1 MKRIIIMTMILSLFA
16 VTGTQAQKNGKQMD
30 AFEVQVDGLGCPFCA
45 YGLEKKFKEFKGIKK
60 VAIDIETGDF
70 SFLYPT
76 EKALTMEAVVEQVKK
91 AGYTPN
97 IAKITRADGTIENSE
112 ADAVT
117 QITADTILSEA
128 AITVAGKC
136 GMCEARIL
144 KATSG
149 IVGITESAWNKD
161 SQLLEVRFDKQQTSI
176 DAIQK
181 VVAEAGHDTNAYK
194 TSEAGYADLPG
205 CCKYE
210 RIEQ

>member
-1 MKRIIIMTMILSLFA
+1 MKRIIIMTMIMSLFA
-16 VTGTQAQKNGKQMD
+16 VTTTQAQKNGKQMD

-70 SFLYPT
+70 SFQYPS
-76 EKALTMEAVVEQVKK
+76 EKALSMEDVVAQVKK

-112 ADAVT
+112 AAAVT
-117 QITADTILSEA
+117 EVTDGSILTEA
-128 AITVAGKC
+128 SVTVAGKC

-149 IVGITESAWNKD
+149 VVGITEASWNKD
-161 SQLLEVRFDKQQTSI
+161 TQLLDVRFDEKQTSL
-176 DAIQK
+176 DTIQK
-181 VVAEAGHDTNAYK
+181 VIAEAGHDTKPYK
-194 TSEAGYADLPG
+194 TSEAAYADLPG

>member
-1 MKRIIIMTMILSLFA
+1 MKRILIMTIILSLFA
-16 VTGTQAQKNGKQMD
+16 VTTTEAQKKGKQMD

-76 EKALTMEAVVEQVKK
+76 EKALTMDAVVEQVRK

-97 IAKITRADGTIENSE
+97 VAKITRADGSVEH
-112 ADAVT
+112 
-117 QITADTILSEA
+117 SEA
-128 AITVAGKC
+128 AAVTEVNDNSVLTKASVVVAGKC

-149 IVGITESAWNKD
+149 IVGITEAAWNKD
-161 SQLLEVRFDKQQTSI
+161 SQLLDVQFDEKQTSV

-181 VVAEAGHDTNAYK
+181 IIAEAGHDTKAYK
-194 TSEAGYADLPG
+194 TSGDTYAELPA

>member
-1 MKRIIIMTMILSLFA
+1 MIMSLFA
-16 VTGTQAQKNGKQMD
+16 VTTTQAQKNGKQMD

-76 EKALTMEAVVEQVKK
+76 EKALTMEAVVAQVQK

-112 ADAVT
+112 AAAVT
-117 QITADTILSEA
+117 EVTDGSILTEA
-128 AITVAGKC
+128 SVTVAGKC

-149 IVGITESAWNKD
+149 VVGITEASWNKD
-161 SQLLEVRFDKQQTSI
+161 TQLLDVRFDEKQTSL

-181 VVAEAGHDTNAYK
+181 VIAEAGHDTNPYK
-194 TSEAGYADLPG
+194 TSEAAYADLPG

>member
-1 MKRIIIMTMILSLFA
+1 MIMSLFA
-16 VTGTQAQKNGKQMD
+16 VTTTQAQKNGKQMD

-70 SFLYPT
+70 SFQYPS
-76 EKALTMEAVVEQVKK
+76 EKALSMEDVVAQVKK

-112 ADAVT
+112 AAAVT
-117 QITADTILSEA
+117 EVTDGSILTEA
-128 AITVAGKC
+128 SVTVAGKC

-149 IVGITESAWNKD
+149 VVGITEASWNKD
-161 SQLLEVRFDKQQTSI
+161 TQLLDVRFDEKQTSL
-176 DAIQK
+176 DTIQK
-181 VVAEAGHDTNAYK
+181 VIAEAGHDTKPYK
-194 TSEAGYADLPG
+194 TSEAAYADLPG

>member
-1 MKRIIIMTMILSLFA
+1 MKRIVILTMIMSLFA
-16 VTGTQAQKNGKQMD
+16 VTTTTAQKKGKQMD

-97 IAKITRADGTIENSE
+97 IAKITRADGTVENSE
-112 ADAVT
+112 ADAITEVT
-117 QITADTILSEA
+117 DDSVLTNASVV
-128 AITVAGKC
+128 VAGKC

-144 KATSG
+144 KATAG
-149 IVGITESAWNKD
+149 IVGITEAAWNKD
-161 SQLLEVRFDKQQTSI
+161 SQLLDVRYDEKQTTI

-181 VVAEAGHDTNAYK
+181 IVAEAGHDTKAYK
-194 TSEAGYADLPG
+194 TSGDTYADLPA